1 MFQKYIKS
9 YWYYGPSRI
18 IHEVS
23 QGLMRLPEDSTIQA
37 DIKAALV
44 KLHVRFRCQ
53 LVAIAIVG
61 GRASSDCAAMRVPGQ
76 DMFSRGI
83 DARRS
88 PAIDIAGKKAQ
99 QKQVHLDLH
108 RFWFGADK
116 KSTQLKFGH
125 VYIYFVPSFSANH
138 AHQGRAFHVPHAAVV
153 NAHSHVPPRF
163 PFMIQTLGV
172 MDGIKSTNRAGS

>member
-88 PAIDIAGKKAQ
+88 PAVDIAGKKAQ

-108 RFWFGADK
+108 RLVWCGQEKHTAK
-116 KSTQLKFGH
+116 VRSRL
-125 VYIYFVPSFSANH
+125 YIFRSFV
-138 AHQGRAFHVPHAAVV
+138 
-153 NAHSHVPPRF
+153 
-163 PFMIQTLGV
+163 LG
-172 MDGIKSTNRAGS
+172 